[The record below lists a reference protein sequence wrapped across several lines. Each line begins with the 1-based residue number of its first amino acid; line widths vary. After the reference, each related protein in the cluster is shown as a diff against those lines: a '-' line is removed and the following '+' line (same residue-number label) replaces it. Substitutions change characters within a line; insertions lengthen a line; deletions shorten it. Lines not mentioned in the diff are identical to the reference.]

1 LGLYLVRRVGLA
13 VLTVLGVTL
22 LTFLIS
28 HVVPGDPARLAAGPD
43 ATASSIAAIRQQMG
57 LNLPLPVQY
66 GHYLDGLVH
75 LNLGRS
81 IVTQDSVGSD
91 LSNYFPAT
99 LELVI
104 AAFAIYLLVGIP
116 LGVLAALT
124 RGRWPDAAVRL
135 GTSVLYAVP
144 LFLTALWLQYFFTYH
159 WRLLPQGNELP
170 PFTNPPT
177 RITGMYV
184 LDSLLTGNWSL
195 LGTSVRYL
203 ILPALSLALGLL
215 AIAARFTRA
224 SMLTELDKDYV
235 KMAYL
240 KGLSKARVI
249 VKHALRN
256 SLIPVVTMTGVQFGY
271 FIGGTVLVET
281 VYGWPGIGL
290 YSYNAITSLDY
301 APILGV
307 TLVSSVFFV
316 AANLA
321 VDLLYPVLD
330 PRISLLKGR

>member
-1 LGLYLVRRVGLA
+1 LYLVRRLGLA
-13 VLTVLGVTL
+13 FLTILGVTL

-57 LNLPLPVQY
+57 LDLPLPVQY

-75 LNLGRS
+75 LDLGRS
-81 IVTQDSVGSD
+81 IVTQDSVRTD

-104 AAFAIYLLVGIP
+104 AAFVLYLLIGIP

-124 RGRWPDAAVRL
+124 KGRWPDTVIRI

-144 LFLTALWLQYFFTYH
+144 LFLTALWLQYFFTYR
-159 WRLLPQGNELP
+159 WRLLPQGKELP
-170 PFTNPPT
+170 PFTEPPT
-177 RITGMYV
+177 HITGIYV
-184 LDSLLTGNWSL
+184 LDSLLTGSGPLLATSL
-195 LGTSVRYL
+195 RFL
-203 ILPALSLALGLL
+203 ILPAVSLALGLL
-215 AIAARFTRA
+215 TIAARFTRA
-224 SMLTELDKDYV
+224 SMLTELGKDYV
-235 KMAYL
+235 KMAQM
-240 KGLSKARVI
+240 KGLSRARV
-249 VKHALRN
+249 VLKHALRN

-281 VYGWPGIGL
+281 VFLWPGIGL

-316 AANLA
+316 LANLA

-330 PRISLLKGR
+330 PRISLVKER

>member
-1 LGLYLVRRVGLA
+1 
-13 VLTVLGVTL
+13 
-22 LTFLIS
+22 
-28 HVVPGDPARLAAGPD
+28 
-43 ATASSIAAIRQQMG
+43 MG
-57 LNLPLPVQY
+57 LNLSLPVQY
-66 GHYLDGLVH
+66 GHYLDGLAH
-75 LNLGRS
+75 LNLGSS
-81 IVTQDSVGSD
+81 IITRDPVRTD

-104 AAFAIYLLVGIP
+104 AAFLIYLLIGIP

-124 RGRWPDAAVRL
+124 KDRWPDAVIRT

-144 LFLTALWLQYFFTYH
+144 LFLTALWLQYFFSYR
-159 WRLLPQGNELP
+159 WRLLPQGTELP
-170 PFTNPPT
+170 AFTNPPT

-184 LDSLLTGNWSL
+184 VDSLLSGNWSL
-195 LGTSVRYL
+195 LATSLRYL
-203 ILPALSLALGLL
+203 LLPAVSLALGLL

-224 SMLTELDKDYV
+224 SMLTELGKDYV

-249 VKHALRN
+249 VKHVLRN

-281 VYGWPGIGL
+281 VFLWPGIGL

-307 TLVSSVFFV
+307 TLVSSIFFV
-316 AANLA
+316 LANLA

>member
-1 LGLYLVRRVGLA
+1 MGLYLVRRVGLA
-13 VLTVLGVTL
+13 IITILGVTL
-22 LTFLIS
+22 LTFVIS

-66 GHYLDGLVH
+66 GRYLDGLVH

-81 IVTQDSVGSD
+81 IITGDSVRTD
-91 LSNYFPAT
+91 LGNYFPAT

-104 AAFAIYLLVGIP
+104 AAFLIYLLIGIP

-124 RGRWPDAAVRL
+124 KNRWPDAVIRI

-144 LFLTALWLQYFFTYH
+144 LFLTALWLQYFFSYR
-159 WRLLPQGNELP
+159 WRLLPLGNELP
-170 PFTNPPT
+170 PFTSPPT
-177 RITGMYV
+177 HITGMYV
-184 LDSLLTGNWSL
+184 VDSLLSGNWSL
-195 LGTSVRYL
+195 LATSLRYL
-203 ILPALSLALGLL
+203 VLPAVSLALGLL

-240 KGLSKARVI
+240 KGLSRARVI
-249 VKHALRN
+249 FKHALRN

-281 VYGWPGIGL
+281 IFLWPGIGL

-307 TLVSSVFFV
+307 TLVSSIFFV
-316 AANLA
+316 LANLA

>member
-1 LGLYLVRRVGLA
+1 VGLA
-13 VLTVLGVTL
+13 ILTVLGVTL
-22 LTFLIS
+22 LTFVIS

-43 ATASSIAAIRQQMG
+43 ATQNSIAAIRRQMG
-57 LNLPLPVQY
+57 LNQPLPLQY
-66 GHYLDGLVH
+66 VKYLDGLLH

-81 IVTQDSVGSD
+81 IITQNPVRTD
-91 LSNYFPAT
+91 LSRYFPAT

-104 AAFAIYLLVGIP
+104 AAFLIYLLVGIP

-124 RGRWPDAAVRL
+124 RGRWPDTGVRL
-135 GTSVLYAVP
+135 TTSGLYAVP
-144 LFLTALWLQYFFTYH
+144 LFLTALWLQYFFYYR

-170 PFTNPPT
+170 PFSNPPT

-184 LDSLLTGNWSL
+184 VDSLLTGNMPLFWTSL
-195 LGTSVRYL
+195 RYL
-203 ILPALSLALGLL
+203 ILPAMSLALGLL

-235 KMAYL
+235 KMAHL
-240 KGLSKARVI
+240 KGLRKSRVI
-249 VKHALRN
+249 IKHALRN

-281 VYGWPGIGL
+281 VFLWPGMGL

-307 TLVSSVFFV
+307 TLVSSIFFV
-316 AANLA
+316 LANLL

>member
-1 LGLYLVRRVGLA
+1 
-13 VLTVLGVTL
+13 
-22 LTFLIS
+22 
-28 HVVPGDPARLAAGPD
+28 
-43 ATASSIAAIRQQMG
+43 
-57 LNLPLPVQY
+57 
-66 GHYLDGLVH
+66 
-75 LNLGRS
+75 
-81 IVTQDSVGSD
+81 
-91 LSNYFPAT
+91 
-99 LELVI
+99 
-104 AAFAIYLLVGIP
+104 
-116 LGVLAALT
+116 
-124 RGRWPDAAVRL
+124 
-135 GTSVLYAVP
+135 
-144 LFLTALWLQYFFTYH
+144 
-159 WRLLPQGNELP
+159 
-170 PFTNPPT
+170 
-177 RITGMYV
+177 MYV